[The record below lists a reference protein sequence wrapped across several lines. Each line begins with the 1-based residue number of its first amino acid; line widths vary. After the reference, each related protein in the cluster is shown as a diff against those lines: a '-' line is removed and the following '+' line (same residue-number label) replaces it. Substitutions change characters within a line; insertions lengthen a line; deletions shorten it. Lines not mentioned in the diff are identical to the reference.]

1 MLCTRYGIGYVNEW
15 IFFMEKEERKV
26 QGLVTLR
33 FGRMFYRFWGTSRIF
48 WIDWPQTWIEFLKFK
63 CHKVLKAQPLI
74 AQKLS
79 FYLPFH
85 AVISNG
91 FWLIAESGVSD
102 PHQYEMK
109 FFSTRETF
117 SFFSGFYINLL
128 FTDCVGLSNYYYCL
142 FTSIKQ
148 DLVLR

>member
-1 MLCTRYGIGYVNEW
+1 MNE
-15 IFFMEKEERKV
+15 FFYKEKEERKV
-26 QGLVTLR
+26 QGLVTLG
-33 FGRMFYRFWGTSRIF
+33 FERMLCHFLGKFFRLFELNDLKLEKNSRILV
-48 WIDWPQTWIEFLKFK
+48 PKASKHSLNQTSHCSK
-63 CHKVLKAQPLI
+63 
-74 AQKLS
+74 KLS

-109 FFSTRETF
+109 FFSVRETY

-128 FTDCVGLSNYYYCL
+128 SAWLCRAIELLLCL
-142 FTSIKQ
+142 FYI
-148 DLVLR
+148 D